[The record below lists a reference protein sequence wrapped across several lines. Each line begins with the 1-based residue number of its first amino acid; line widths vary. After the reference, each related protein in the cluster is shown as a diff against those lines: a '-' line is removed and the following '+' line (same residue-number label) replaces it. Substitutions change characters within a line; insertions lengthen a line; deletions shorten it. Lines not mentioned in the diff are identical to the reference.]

1 MLKLLKKERKKEV
14 EEEGRRRQLGVKAD
28 RLLGLLPSSRLV
40 VTTVQGLPCTVKFSA
55 LATSRRTRESSRKNE
70 GDKSGLGRDEEMNAF
85 DFCRLSLGVWRPRLD
100 AFSFFLRLPWPRWS
114 RNNTGAR
121 EGERSMDSG
130 EVGVGGQDWNEVE
143 NKSESER

>member
-40 VTTVQGLPCTVKFSA
+40 VTTVQGLPCTVKLSA

-70 GDKSGLGRDEEMNAF
+70 GDKSGVGRDEEMERV
-85 DFCRLSLGVWRPRLD
+85 RLLSVELGSL
-100 AFSFFLRLPWPRWS
+100 A
-114 RNNTGAR
+114 A
-121 EGERSMDSG
+121 
-130 EVGVGGQDWNEVE
+130 
-143 NKSESER
+143 